1 MASLEFIA
9 IILTG
14 LGLTASIIYYA
25 YILNNANK
33 TRELQLKAQQ
43 QAEETRQTQ
52 LYMNLWSK
60 WDSEDFMKHYLRILS
75 WEFTGY
81 EDWSTKYGLSGDR
94 DDLLSYG
101 LIETFFEGIGV
112 LVKRGLLDVSM
123 IDDFMSSELEIYW
136 LKMKTVVDGMRNTG
150 WPTWSEYTEYLYNE
164 VMKIRRQQHPELYK

>member
-60 WDSEDFMKHYLRILS
+60 WDSEDFMKHYLKILS
-75 WEFTGY
+75 WEFNGY
-81 EDWSTKYGLSGDR
+81 EEWSTKYGLSGDR

-101 LIETFFEGIGV
+101 LVETFFEGIGV
-112 LVKRGLLDVSM
+112 LVHRGFLDLTMVE
-123 IDDFMSSELEIYW
+123 DFMSSELETYW
-136 LKMKTVVDGMRNTG
+136 LKMKPVAEGIRRTLY
-150 WPTWSEYTEYLYNE
+150 PTWSEYTEYLYNE
-164 VMKIRRQQHPELYK
+164 VMKIRRQHHPELYK